1 VPADAPA
8 KPWPTA
14 VGRRPPSLACLQRL
28 QERFGAG
35 QRKAPRSLFCVHPAG
50 AVGRVRECPARQ
62 PAPVVAASDGLV
74 PTGDL
79 ISLDVR
85 ARTLRLELTAS
96 EQAFAPGRTVAVPP
110 VANCGWARLYADH
123 VLQAGRGCDLDF
135 LVGSSGA
142 EGAAA
147 QPPGRGRDA
156 ILTPACQAVLQPW
169 AR

>member
-1 VPADAPA
+1 MF
-8 KPWPTA
+8 
-14 VGRRPPSLACLQRL
+14 CL
-28 QERFGAG
+28 
-35 QRKAPRSLFCVHPAG
+35 PPAG
-50 AVGRVRECPARQ
+50 AVGRVRERPARQ

-74 PTGDL
+74 RTGDL

-85 ARTLRLELTAS
+85 ARTLRLELTA
-96 EQAFAPGRTVAVPP
+96 ELAFAPGRAVVAPP

-147 QPPGRGRDA
+147 QPLGRGRDA